1 MNRIKDIFLKSKYE
15 LLIFAALS
23 MNFLLF
29 FTKDDMMSDI
39 LYPLHLVDLRIG
51 FISRTL
57 VGSISGLLWKN
68 PTEGNIAFLQTA
80 VIIIT
85 FLLTAVFLGGCIK
98 KADEESA
105 GNLLII
111 SLLVA
116 VFPYGFM
123 TYINLFELLDI
134 YWVMSAVLC
143 LLSSENK
150 KTAFLIPVFIF
161 TGLWVHYSFVFAFM
175 PLIYVLCFS
184 EMLRKKSKAS
194 YILTGIT
201 VIVSVSFTLYF
212 VSTCRTFNVMPFED
226 FIDYIIDKA
235 GSEITSIER
244 YIGTAFRPNNEM
256 NKLYGF
262 TEAAGLDTAMA
273 EKMPEALKGLLGNF
287 QMALRDTS
295 LFAIICDFILISPV
309 LSFFSAIWIRAMK
322 NTEDKKEKFIYF
334 LCTISPLIQLFSCF
348 ISSDTSRWLSLMV
361 ISDLFMLA
369 YFLKNKAAAVTDST
383 NGIMIW
389 LKNRKAVIIPVLVF
403 YLTIVFVW

>member
-29 FTKDDMMSDI
+29 FTKDDLMSDI
-39 LYPLHLVDLRIG
+39 IYPLHLVDLRIG

-68 PTEGNIAFLQTA
+68 PTEENIIFLQTA
-80 VIIIT
+80 VVIIT
-85 FLLTAVFLGGCIK
+85 FSLTAVFLGGCIK
-98 KADEESA
+98 KADKISA
-105 GNLLII
+105 ENLFII
-111 SLLVA
+111 CLLVA

-123 TYINLFELLDI
+123 SYINLFELLDI

-184 EMLRKKSKAS
+184 KMFSEKSKAS
-194 YILTGIT
+194 YILTAVT
-201 VIVSVSFTLYF
+201 VAVSVSLTLYF
-212 VSTCRTFNVMPFED
+212 VSTCRNFNVMPFED

-262 TEAAGLDTAMA
+262 TEAVGMDTALA

-295 LFAIICDFILISPV
+295 FFAIICDFILISPV
-309 LSFFSAIWIRAMK
+309 LAFFSIIWIRAMK
-322 NTEDKKEKFIYF
+322 KAECKKEKFIYF
-334 LCTISPLIQLFSCF
+334 LCIISPLVQLFSCF

-369 YFLKNKAAAVTDST
+369 YFLKNKAEAVSEGT
-383 NGIMIW
+383 NAIMAL
-389 LKNRKAVIIPVLVF
+389 LKSRKEIIIPLLVF

>member
-15 LLIFAALS
+15 LMIFAALS

-57 VGSISGLLWKN
+57 VGSISGLLCKN

-98 KADEESA
+98 KADEKSA
-105 GNLLII
+105 ENLLII
-111 SLLVA
+111 SLIVA

-123 TYINLFELLDI
+123 SYINLFELLDI

-143 LLSSENK
+143 LLSSESK

-184 EMLRKKSKAS
+184 KMFREKSKTS
-194 YILTGIT
+194 YILTGVT
-201 VIVSVSFTLYF
+201 VVISVSMTLYF

-244 YIGTAFRPNNEM
+244 YIGNGFRPNDQMNEI
-256 NKLYGF
+256 YGISDLPDINP
-262 TEAAGLDTAMA
+262 ELV
-273 EKMPEALKGLLGNF
+273 EIMPEAVKGLIGNF
-287 QMALRDTS
+287 RMALKDTT

-309 LSFFSAIWIRAMK
+309 LTFFSMIWVNAMK
-322 NTEDKKEKFIYF
+322 KTEDRKEKFIYF
-334 LCTISPLIQLFSCF
+334 LCIISPLVQLFSCF

-361 ISDLFMLA
+361 ISDLFLLA
-369 YFLKNKAAAVTDST
+369 YFLKNKTAAVTEST
-383 NGIMIW
+383 NGIMSW
-389 LKNRKAVIIPVLVF
+389 LKKQKSVIIPVLIF